1 MKNHIKLEI
10 TEIFHSPGGISSYQ
24 LNSTELANRSACP
37 ACLEKKWQQIIWLG
51 GKTQEE
57 SIKLCVCDDCSHV
70 FYDKVPNERS
80 LSVFYKKNWD
90 NEHKSNSNALN
101 SKQMSKLTAG
111 QLQRFDNLGLLK
123 DAKILDFGCGVG
135 TMLNGLKELGFTNL
149 FGIEPSQH
157 RYEAA
162 KNLLGSNIYLG
173 NEDTAVDLAKSMG
186 GFDFI
191 FSNHV
196 FEHIKDPVLVSKKL
210 YESTNHRGKIM
221 ITVPEVMCES
231 PIMVSIFLPHLH
243 SFNACS
249 LERMVC
255 NAGFSAKKTE
265 LGESEITCIGT
276 KNLNKE
282 PKISKYRNN
291 EDYTAKIISFLTAPF
306 LESGNYVAHWHPLQN
321 VDNPAGFRNIKSI
334 PKILVLLILTVP
346 KTFRDRIFR
355 VAKRKNLLGN
365 KRWIKKHRAV
375 RLKLLKKSERPWLV
389 TETDKAPFIIK

>member
-1 MKNHIKLEI
+1 
-10 TEIFHSPGGISSYQ
+10 
-24 LNSTELANRSACP
+24 
-37 ACLEKKWQQIIWLG
+37 
-51 GKTQEE
+51 
-57 SIKLCVCDDCSHV
+57 
-70 FYDKVPNERS
+70 
-80 LSVFYKKNWD
+80 
-90 NEHKSNSNALN
+90 
-101 SKQMSKLTAG
+101 MSKLTAG
-111 QLQRFDNLGLLK
+111 QLQRFDKLGLLK

-196 FEHIKDPVLVSKKL
+196 FEHIKDPVLVSEKL

-231 PIMVSIFLPHLH
+231 PIMVSLFLPHLH

-265 LGESEITCIGT
+265 ISESEITCIGT
-276 KNLNKE
+276 KNLNKK
-282 PKISKYRNN
+282 PKITMYRQN
-291 EDYTAKIISFLTAPF
+291 EDYAEKIISFLTAPF
-306 LESGNYVAHWHPLQN
+306 LESGNYVAHWHPCRTLITQQ
-321 VDNPAGFRNIKSI
+321 AF
-334 PKILVLLILTVP
+334 KILNLFP
-346 KTFRDRIFR
+346 KY
-355 VAKRKNLLGN
+355 
-365 KRWIKKHRAV
+365 
-375 RLKLLKKSERPWLV
+375 
-389 TETDKAPFIIK
+389 